1 MAGPACFFRRDF
13 MATASCLRSQRT
25 LRRSVRFAGVGYWS
39 GQSVTLECHPAP
51 AETGV
56 VFVRTD
62 CEPPVRLPLAIAC
75 QSDSPART
83 NLRVGDVRVEMVE
96 HLASSLA
103 GLGID
108 CCEVRLDASELPGLD
123 GSSTA
128 YVEAFD
134 EVGLEELGA
143 ALRPIIVREP
153 VRVEE
158 GNAWIEASPPTY
170 SGLSVEY
177 TLEHVHPHIGT
188 QRVALDVTPQA
199 YREQFAAART
209 FVTADE
215 AARLLEAGLGR
226 HVTRAELLV
235 FGDKGLEE
243 NTLRW
248 ADECARHKA
257 LDLVGDLA
265 LAGRPVHAVV
275 RACRSGHRL
284 NARLVKSLLAHDRE
298 GGKATSRGY
307 RR

>member
-1 MAGPACFFRRDF
+1 
-13 MATASCLRSQRT
+13 MATAPCLRSQQT
-25 LRRSVRFAGVGYWS
+25 LRRPVQIAGVGYWS

-51 AETGV
+51 AEAGV
-56 VFVRTD
+56 VLVRTD
-62 CEPPVRLPLAIAC
+62 GPSPVRLRLAISNR
-75 QSDSPART
+75 SDSPART
-83 NLRVGDVRVEMVE
+83 NLRVGDFRVEMVE

-108 CCEVRLDASELPGLD
+108 CCEVRLNARELPGLD
-123 GSSTA
+123 GSSSA

-134 EVGLEELGA
+134 EAGLEDLGA
-143 ALRPIIVREP
+143 ALRPIVVREP

-158 GNAWIEASPPTY
+158 GNAWIEATPPVFA
-170 SGLSVEY
+170 GLSVDY
-177 TLEHVHPHIGT
+177 TLEHAHPHIGT

-199 YREQFAAART
+199 YREQLAAART

-215 AARLLEAGLGR
+215 AAKLLEAGLGR

-235 FGDKGLEE
+235 FGDDGLEE
-243 NTLRW
+243 NVLRW
-248 ADECARHKA
+248 PDECARHKA

-275 RACRSGHRL
+275 CACRSGHRL
-284 NARLVKSLLAHDRE
+284 NARLVNSLLAHDRA
-298 GGKATSRGY
+298 GGDATSRGN